1 MLKGTNLNYTK
12 AYNYRIVLEMV
23 RLHGPISRSD
33 IAHSTGLT
41 VQTVANISNRLL
53 SRKLIKEGERKING
67 RGAPSTALEVNPKG
81 ALSIGIDFNRDHLTA
96 VLVDLAGKVKAKV
109 FFELNSPEPEK
120 AVELIV
126 SSINHLIKHVDANSS
141 EMIGVGI
148 GLPGPLEIIG
158 NEVVT
163 NGVNPKLY
171 PKWKHVPIVEMIKMH
186 TKLPIFLE
194 NNASSAALGER
205 WYGEGK
211 AYTNFVYAF
220 FGIGFGSGIIING
233 QLYNGTNRNA
243 GEIGFFPI
251 DANLSPLST
260 DDKPHIGEHFNL
272 NSLYTWLEQNAAIAT
287 EPEDLLPL
295 FLKKQP
301 TFMDWLETGI
311 QLLGSVF
318 TSVEYILDPEAIIL
332 GGRLPTPILEHIKN
346 GLDKRLRELR
356 VLETQQIPT
365 LLTTSAGADAAA
377 LGAATLPMF
386 NIFAANADILLKK
399 EDDQN

>member
-23 RLHGPISRSD
+23 RLNGPISRSD
-33 IAHSTGLT
+33 IAQSTGLT

-53 SRKLIKEGERKING
+53 SRKLIKEGERKTNG

-120 AVELIV
+120 AVELIA
-126 SSINHLIKHVDANSS
+126 SSIDHLIKHVDVNLS

-163 NGVNPKLY
+163 NAVNPKLY
-171 PKWKHVPIVEMIKMH
+171 PKWNHVPIVEMIGKH

-194 NNASSAALGER
+194 NNASSAAIGER

-233 QLYNGTNRNA
+233 QLYNGNNRNA

-251 DANLSPLST
+251 DAKMSPLSV
-260 DDKPHIGEHFNL
+260 DPKPHLGEHFNI
-272 NSLYTWLEQNAAIAT
+272 NSLYDWLDMNGVKAS
-287 EPEDLLPL
+287 EPEDLLTL
-295 FLKKQP
+295 FQRKNPFL
-301 TFMDWLETGI
+301 MEWLNTGI
-311 QLLGSVF
+311 QLLGSAF
-318 TSVEYILDPEAIIL
+318 TSVEYLLDPEAIIL
-332 GGRLPTPILEHIKN
+332 GGRLPTPILSFIKD
-346 GLDKRLRELR
+346 GLDIQLRQLR
-356 VLETQQIPT
+356 VLETQRIPD
-365 LLTTSAGADAAA
+365 LLTTTAGADAAA

-386 NIFAANADILLKK
+386 NIFAANPEILLKK
-399 EDDQN
+399 EDE